1 MITKLASDIFEKQAY
16 MPPEVRKAYIDN
28 PEFRKALYSLN
39 VENEW
44 KIPPSAMKNIKA
56 KFNIQEPVVPT
67 MSSSRLHSKKPEY
80 SDFEDMARAQ
90 KNRRTKFYND
100 RRNNVKMGKPTA
112 SSINKFRMGAI
123 GLGLT
128 GAAYGGY
135 KLYDY
140 YKNRNKKAA

>member
-16 MPPEVRKAYIDN
+16 MPQEVRKAYIDD

-39 VENEW
+39 AENDW

-56 KFNIQEPVVPT
+56 KFNIQEPIVQT
-67 MSSSRLHSKKPEY
+67 MPSSRLRSKKPEY
-80 SDFEDMARAQ
+80 GDFEDMVRAQ

-100 RRNNVKMGKPTA
+100 RHSNVKIDKPTA
-112 SSINKFRMGAI
+112 RSINKLRMGAI

-128 GAAYGGY
+128 GAVYGGY
-135 KLYDY
+135 KFYNYL
-140 YKNRNKKAA
+140 KNRSS